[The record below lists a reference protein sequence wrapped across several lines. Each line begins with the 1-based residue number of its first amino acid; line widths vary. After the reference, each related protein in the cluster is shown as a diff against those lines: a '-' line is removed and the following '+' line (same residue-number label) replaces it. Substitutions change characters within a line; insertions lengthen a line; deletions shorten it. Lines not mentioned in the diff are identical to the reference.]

1 MMELMRKSSQARNEQ
16 NAQRERL
23 QKALQ
28 SLGETL
34 TDLSKTIESKKGERC
49 PYRSAKDEC
58 TYRGGCINKRRQ
70 ADGTKLCGG
79 DHKLKWK

>member
-1 MMELMRKSSQARNEQ
+1 MGTSSQAGNEKKE
-16 NAQRERL
+16 QRERL
-23 QKALQ
+23 QKALH

-58 TYRGGCINKRRQ
+58 TYRGGCINKRRLP
-70 ADGTKLCGG
+70 DGTKLCGG